1 VAPMSAVAAES
12 RGAGPTVL
20 HTGVVDA
27 SPPPGGQQR
36 RVRVGSS
43 HIMFGTSFL
52 VAWFLLYMFV
62 LSGFEQSHAQ
72 DSLYKQLRTQLA
84 LGTAPTG
91 AVAPGSPVALL
102 SVPDAGV
109 SDLVVVEGTRP
120 EQLQDG
126 PGHVLGGVLP
136 GQQGSSVIAGKSV
149 SFGAPFA
156 RIAELSAGDP
166 VLVTT
171 GQGRFVYDVVGVRTD
186 GDPVPPPLEPGTSR
200 LTLLTSLRGSGL
212 SGLQAGKSVYVDAV
226 LSDGAVAPGQTAP
239 PDTQARRMSGS
250 LDPTT
255 LALLAL
261 GLQVLVVA
269 LAGFVWAWFSWSPRA
284 AWIASAPCVLAALWL
299 VSSVGTRLL
308 PGLV

>member
-1 VAPMSAVAAES
+1 MSAVTTDERAGA
-12 RGAGPTVL
+12 AGPTVL
-20 HTGVVDA
+20 HGGVVDA

-43 HIMFGTSFL
+43 HILFGTAFL
-52 VAWFLLYMFV
+52 VGWFVLYMVV

-72 DSLYKQLRTQLA
+72 SSLYHQFRTQLA
-84 LGTAPTG
+84 LATAPTG
-91 AVAPGSPVALL
+91 AVAPGTPVALL
-102 SVPDAGV
+102 SVPDAGI
-109 SDLVVVEGTRP
+109 SNLVVVEGTRP

-156 RIAELSAGDP
+156 RVGELSAGDP
-166 VLVTT
+166 VVVTT
-171 GQGRFVYDVVGVRTD
+171 GQGRFVYDVIGVRTD
-186 GDPVPPPLEPGTSR
+186 GDPVPPPLEDGSSR

-212 SGLQAGKSVYVDAV
+212 AGLQAGSSVYVDAV
-226 LSDGAVAPGQTAP
+226 LADDAVPAGQTAP
-239 PDTQARRMSGS
+239 VDTQARRMSGG

-261 GLQVLVVA
+261 SLQGLVAA
-269 LAGFVWAWFSWSPRA
+269 LAGFVWAWFSWSRRA
-284 AWIASAPCVLAALWL
+284 AWIAGAPCVLAALWL
-299 VSSVGTRLL
+299 VSSTSTRLL